1 MQYVDCCGASLH
13 RLLTAAAWGRCDL
26 QDGMAEQG
34 PNATLYVSNLPD
46 NLKKDVLKA
55 SLKAIVSAV
64 APPLDIVV
72 MSTMRLRGQAWV
84 VFTDVTSATNVL
96 THLQGF
102 PFFDK
107 PMKLQYARSESDATA
122 KFQGRAPD
130 KGDRKQTKS
139 APQGQQQLAG
149 KPQGAAP
156 AAKQPGAGLE
166 PPNKILFVQGLP
178 PATNDSMLGMLFQQF
193 PGFKEVRMVEAR
205 PGIAFVEFEN
215 DMQASVAM
223 TGLQSFKITPTNA
236 MAITYAKV

>member
-1 MQYVDCCGASLH
+1 MGD
-13 RLLTAAAWGRCDL
+13 
-26 QDGMAEQG
+26 QG

-46 NLKKDVLKA
+46 NLNKEVLKA

-122 KFQGRAPD
+122 KFQGRAPN
-130 KGDRKQTKS
+130 KGNRKQKRDTS
-139 APQGQQQLAG
+139 QGQQQLAG
-149 KPQGAAP
+149 KPAAGAP
-156 AAKQPGAGLE
+156 AAATKGGAGLE

-178 PATNDSMLGMLFQQF
+178 PATNEQMLGMLFQQF

-223 TGLQSFKITPTNA
+223 TGLQAFKITPTNA
-236 MAITYAKV
+236 MAITYAKA

>member
-1 MQYVDCCGASLH
+1 MGD
-13 RLLTAAAWGRCDL
+13 
-26 QDGMAEQG
+26 QG

-46 NLKKDVLKA
+46 NLNKEVLKA

-122 KFQGRAPD
+122 KFQGRAPN
-130 KGDRKQTKS
+130 KGNRKQKRDTS
-139 APQGQQQLAG
+139 QGQQQLAG
-149 KPQGAAP
+149 KPAAGAP
-156 AAKQPGAGLE
+156 AAATKVRTPLSGSAEGIMHQSDTPVNCRGAWQQ
-166 PPNKILFVQGLP
+166 LFCQSSAARELPKEAGVQQGGR
-178 PATNDSMLGMLFQQF
+178 PAG
-193 PGFKEVRMVEAR
+193 
-205 PGIAFVEFEN
+205 
-215 DMQASVAM
+215 
-223 TGLQSFKITPTNA
+223 
-236 MAITYAKV
+236 

>member
-1 MQYVDCCGASLH
+1 
-13 RLLTAAAWGRCDL
+13 
-26 QDGMAEQG
+26 MAENP
-34 PNATLYVSNLPD
+34 PNPTLYISNLPD
-46 NLKKDVLKA
+46 ALNKELLKA

-72 MSTMRLRGQAWV
+72 MRTAKLRGQAWV
-84 VFTDVTSATNVL
+84 VFTDVTSSTNVL

-122 KFQGRAPD
+122 KFQGRAPN
-130 KGDRKQTKS
+130 KATRSQKT
-139 APQGQQQLAG
+139 APQDRQLAG
-149 KPQGAAP
+149 KSAASAAP
-156 AAKQPGAGLE
+156 ASKGVAGLE

-178 PATNDSMLGMLFQQF
+178 PATNEGMLGMLFQQF

-223 TGLQSFKITPTNA
+223 TGLQSFRITPTNA

>member
-1 MQYVDCCGASLH
+1 
-13 RLLTAAAWGRCDL
+13 
-26 QDGMAEQG
+26 MADAP
-34 PNATLYVSNLPD
+34 PNPTLYVSNLPD
-46 NLKKDVLKA
+46 SLNKDLLRA

-72 MSTMRLRGQAWV
+72 MRTAKLRGQAWV
-84 VFTDVTSATNVL
+84 VFTDVTSSTNVL

-122 KFQGRAPD
+122 KFQGRKPSKESRAQ
-130 KGDRKQTKS
+130 KQGTS
-139 APQGQQQLAG
+139 GVQLAG
-149 KPQGAAP
+149 KPSTTAVPTSKGV
-156 AAKQPGAGLE
+156 AGLE
-166 PPNKILFVQGLP
+166 PPNKILFIQGLP

-223 TGLQSFKITPTNA
+223 TSLQSFKVTPTNA
-236 MAITYAKV
+236 MAITYAKG